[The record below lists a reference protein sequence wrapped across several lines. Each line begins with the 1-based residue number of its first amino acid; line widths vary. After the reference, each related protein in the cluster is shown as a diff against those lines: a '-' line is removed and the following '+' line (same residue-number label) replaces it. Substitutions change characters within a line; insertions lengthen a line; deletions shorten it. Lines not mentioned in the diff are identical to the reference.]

1 MKAGNIQLTILTIN
15 WIKYKIISYVQYT
28 EGRGSMTI
36 EAKELKL
43 EKTKFSDTNKWL
55 KDEINI
61 IENNDKQ
68 LQDKI
73 ALLRKQAR
81 GKYDEELET
90 SQRLYEITHKNLRN
104 YNEALLQPYFAR
116 IDFREYR
123 KDRESFYIGKFGLG
137 DSKTGDEV
145 VIDWRAP
152 IADLYYSGTQGEA
165 YYKAPVGVIDGEL
178 SLKRKFLIKGNTLED
193 AFDEGINEIILK
205 NSGEEGSAL
214 IDEFLRI
221 NLEES
226 TGRKLKEV
234 VATIQKEQNDI
245 IRADKNG
252 ALIVQGSAG
261 SGKTTVALHRLA
273 YLLYKFKEK
282 LTGDDILVIAPNK
295 LFLDYISEVLPNL
308 GVEKVKQKT
317 FEEICMEILNIKGK
331 VFTKDKKLS
340 EVLETKDEDKIKY
353 ITGSSR
359 LRGTMTFKVFMDRY
373 VRLLEKKDIEVSD
386 ITVEGYVLFEAKE
399 IKRLYSKDM
408 LHLPI
413 NKRKDEIKRYFLL
426 KLSEKINNIMEK
438 IDFSY
443 EYLIARTKKTMDEGT
458 ERRKRLIEIYDE
470 RDNKKEFI
478 RKKAKEDF
486 SEYFKAWRE
495 INTGKLYLELFD
507 NHELFSE
514 VSGGKVPEKLLAY
527 LREQL
532 HSDFQ
537 QGIIDSDDL
546 AAMLY
551 LKFKIEGVPD
561 KYKFQHIVV
570 DEAQDYSPFQIYLLR
585 SLVGNNSL
593 TIVGDIGQGI
603 YYYKGIEDWQKVI
616 KDVFEG
622 DALYTPL
629 TQSYR
634 STVEIIEFANKVLVK
649 QQNSLKPAMPVLR
662 HGKSPEVVEFKSSE
676 EFANKVDYIAD
687 AVKKMGKKSVAIIGR
702 TYDECKTI
710 KEIMKKYSKHSW
722 DVIKDTD
729 KTLNLEKI
737 IIPSYMTKGLEF
749 DCSIIFNCNDQ
760 NYKENELDKKLLY
773 VALTRALHLQ
783 YVFYNGTVSSLIEEN
798 RIQTKFH

>member
-1 MKAGNIQLTILTIN
+1 
-15 WIKYKIISYVQYT
+15 
-28 EGRGSMTI
+28 MTI
-36 EAKELKL
+36 EASELKL
-43 EKTKFSDTNKWL
+43 ERHKLKATKEWL
-55 KDEINI
+55 EEEVNL
-61 IENNDKQ
+61 IENNNRH

-73 ALLRKQAR
+73 ASLKKQAKGR
-81 GKYDEELET
+81 YDEELET
-90 SQRLYEITHKNLRN
+90 SQRLYEITHRNLQN
-104 YNEALLQPYFAR
+104 YTEAEPQPYFAR

-123 KDRESFYIGKFGLG
+123 KEKESFYIGKFGLG

-165 YYKAPVGVIDGEL
+165 YYRAPVGLINGEL
-178 SLKRKFLIKGNTLED
+178 SLKRKFLMKSEELAD
-193 AFDEGINEIILK
+193 AFDEGINEIIL
-205 NSGEEGSAL
+205 NNAGEEGNAL

-226 TGRKLKEV
+226 ISSKLKEV

-273 YLLYKFKEK
+273 YLLYKYKGK
-282 LTGDDILVIAPNK
+282 LSGDDILVIAPNK

-308 GVEKVKQKT
+308 GVDKVKQKT
-317 FEEICMEILNIKGK
+317 FEEICLEILNIKGK
-331 VFTKDKKLS
+331 VLTKDKKLS
-340 EVLETKDEDKIKY
+340 EVLETKDEGNIKY
-353 ITGSSR
+353 ITGSSK
-359 LRGTMTFKVFMDRY
+359 LKGTMTFKVFMDRY
-373 VRLLEKKDIEVSD
+373 VRYLEIKDIEVLD
-386 ITVEGYVLFEAKE
+386 ITVEGYVLFESKE
-399 IKRLYSKDM
+399 IKRLYGKDM
-408 LHLPI
+408 IHLPI

-426 KLSEKINNIMEK
+426 KLNEKIHNIMEK
-438 IDFSY
+438 IDFSF
-443 EYLIARTKKTMDEGT
+443 EYMIARTKKTMEEGPD
-458 ERRKRLIEIYDE
+458 RRKRLIEIYDE
-470 RDNKKEFI
+470 RDNKKEYL
-478 RKKAKEDF
+478 KKKSREAF
-486 SEYFKAWRE
+486 NEYFEAWKE
-495 INTGKLYLELFD
+495 IDTEKLYIELF
-507 NHELFSE
+507 NNAEIFNE
-514 VSGGKVPEKLLAY
+514 VSGGKVPERLLSY
-527 LREQL
+527 VVEELNSNEQK
-532 HSDFQ
+532 
-537 QGIIDSDDL
+537 GIIDSDDL

-603 YYYKGIEDWQKVI
+603 YYYKGIEDWTKVI

-629 TQSYR
+629 NQSYR
-634 STVEIIEFANKVLVK
+634 STVEIIEFANKVLKK
-649 QQNSLKPAMPVLR
+649 QHNSLKPAMPVLR
-662 HGKSPEVVEFKSSE
+662 HGKAPEVIEFNSKE
-676 EFANKVDYIAD
+676 EFSNKVDILAEEVRHLD
-687 AVKKMGKKSVAIIGR
+687 KKSIAIIGR
-702 TYDECKTI
+702 TYEECKVI
-710 KEIMKKYSKHSW
+710 KDIMKKYSKYSW
-722 DVIKDTD
+722 DIIKDTD

-749 DCSIIFNCNDQ
+749 DCSIIFNCNAE

-773 VALTRALHLQ
+773 VSLTRALHLQ
-783 YVFYNGTVSSLIEEN
+783 YVFYNGTISNLIV
-798 RIQTKFH
+798 